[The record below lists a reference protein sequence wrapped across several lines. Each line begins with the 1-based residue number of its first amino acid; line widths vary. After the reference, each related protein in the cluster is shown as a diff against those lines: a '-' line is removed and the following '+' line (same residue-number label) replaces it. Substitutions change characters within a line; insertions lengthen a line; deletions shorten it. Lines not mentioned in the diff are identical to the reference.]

1 LISIDTENKCQL
13 NFNIYTGL
21 NSLKFS
27 ELYHHISTLFHFY
40 FNLFQIKPCN
50 VRDKIISIISSY
62 FNIISTL
69 FQLSL
74 GMARLG
80 RRCVLLTASWHRG
93 ACCGPPLALAAR
105 RERGRF
111 AIQFCI
117 QIAPARRAR
126 LSRRARR
133 SSDSRESRGAE
144 RRWQRAEPF
153 KLSVAGAAV
162 EDPVLQKAVAV
173 AHYNTR

>member
-1 LISIDTENKCQL
+1 MCAKLSA
-13 NFNIYTGL
+13 
-21 NSLKFS
+21 
-27 ELYHHISTLFHFY
+27 LYHHISTLFQRF

-50 VRDKIISIISSY
+50 VREIISIISSY

-74 GMARLG
+74 GMVQW
-80 RRCVLLTASWHRG
+80 RCVLLTANWHRG

-105 RERGRF
+105 RDRGRF

-117 QIAPARRAR
+117 QTAPARRAR

-133 SSDSRESRGAE
+133 SSDSRESLGAK
-144 RRWQRAEPF
+144 RRWQRAEP
-153 KLSVAGAAV
+153 LSVAGAAV

>member
-1 LISIDTENKCQL
+1 
-13 NFNIYTGL
+13 
-21 NSLKFS
+21 LKFS
-27 ELYHHISTLFHFY
+27 ALYHHISTLFHFY

-144 RRWQRAEPF
+144 RRWQRAEP
-153 KLSVAGAAV
+153 LSVAGAAV